1 MARVSITIRAME
13 ITQAQQLIQ
22 TDLKA
27 VDKVIHE
34 HLHSAVPLAEE
45 IAEYIISAG
54 GKRIRPTLVLLSA
67 KAFGY
72 EGQSHVHL
80 AAIIEMLHTATL
92 LHDDVIDSSQMRR
105 GRKTANAVWGNQASV
120 LVGDLLHARSF
131 QLIAGMDH
139 PMITDI
145 LACATS
151 VIVEGELLQLTH
163 CHDPRTSEQT
173 YLEIIQHKTGKLF
186 EVATHVGPI
195 LADRTPEECEAMAC
209 YGRNLGA
216 AFQIIDD
223 ALDYD
228 GDAAIT
234 GKNIGDDLAEGKPT
248 LPLIY
253 VLHHGSESERTVIK
267 AALQKPEL
275 ANIDAIQQIIADNKA
290 IDYAKQCAERFVQG
304 AKQSLEIIPESQY
317 RVILNDLAN
326 IAIRRN
332 K

>member
-1 MARVSITIRAME
+1 ME
-13 ITQAQQLIQ
+13 ITEAQQLVQ

-27 VDKVIHE
+27 VDQIIHE

-54 GKRIRPTLVLLSA
+54 GKRVRPTLVLLSA

-72 EGQSHVHL
+72 KGQEHIQL

-92 LHDDVIDSSQMRR
+92 LHDDVIDESKLRR

-131 QLIAGMDH
+131 QLIAGMDN
-139 PMITDI
+139 PLITDI

-151 VIVEGELLQLTH
+151 IIVEGELLQLTH
-163 CHDPRTSEQT
+163 CHDPYTSEQT

-186 EVATHVGPI
+186 EVATHVGPV
-195 LADRTPEECEAMAC
+195 LSDRSQDECEAMAC
-209 YGRNLGA
+209 YGRNIGA

-228 GDAAIT
+228 GDAAVT

-253 VLHHGSESERTVIK
+253 ILHHGTPAERDVIK
-267 AALQKPEL
+267 QALQKPEL
-275 ANIDAIQQIIADNKA
+275 ADINAIQQIIADNNA
-290 IDYAKQCAERFVQG
+290 IDYVKERAEQFIAG
-304 AKQSLEIIPESQY
+304 AKESLEVIPKSQY
-317 RVILNDLAN
+317 RTILNNLAN
-326 IAIRRN
+326 LAIRRN

>member
-1 MARVSITIRAME
+1 MARVSITICPME
-13 ITQAQQLIQ
+13 ITQAQKLIQ

-27 VDKVIHE
+27 VDEIIHE
-34 HLHSAVPLAEE
+34 HLHSVVPLAEE
-45 IAEYIISAG
+45 IAEYIINSG

-72 EGQSHVHL
+72 SGQAHLQL

-92 LHDDVIDSSQMRR
+92 LHDDVIDDSKLRR

-131 QLIAGMDH
+131 QLIAEMDH
-139 PMITDI
+139 PTITDI

-151 VIVEGELLQLTH
+151 VIVEGELLQLIH
-163 CHDPRTSEQT
+163 CHDPLTSEQT

-186 EVATHVGPI
+186 EVATHVGPV
-195 LADRTPEECEAMAC
+195 LADRTLEECEAMAC

-223 ALDYD
+223 ALDYE
-228 GDAAIT
+228 GDATVT

-253 VLHHGSESERTVIK
+253 ILQHGSTAEKAIIK
-267 AALQKPEL
+267 SALQKPEH
-275 ANIDAIQQIIADNKA
+275 ADIATIQQILLDNHA
-290 IDYAKQCAERFVQG
+290 IDYTKQRAEQFIKG
-304 AKQSLEIIPESQY
+304 AKLSLESIAESEY
-317 RVILNDLAN
+317 RIILNDLAN
-326 IAIRRN
+326 IALHRN